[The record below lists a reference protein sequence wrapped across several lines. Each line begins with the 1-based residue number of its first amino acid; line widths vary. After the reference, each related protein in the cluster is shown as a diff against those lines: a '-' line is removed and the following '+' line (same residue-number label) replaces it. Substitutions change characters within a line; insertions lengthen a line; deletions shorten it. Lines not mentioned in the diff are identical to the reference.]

1 MLPAQPP
8 EPGSPM
14 DKFQT
19 IMKVLLKVPKAELD
33 AKLAGKLPTANSG
46 AAIKVRTKKNKKQA

>member
-1 MLPAQPP
+1 MLPAQKP

-19 IMKVLLKVPKAELD
+19 VMKVLLKVPKAELD
-33 AKLAGKLPTANSG
+33 QKL
-46 AAIKVRTKKNKKQA
+46 IKPPKKPSKSPQKH